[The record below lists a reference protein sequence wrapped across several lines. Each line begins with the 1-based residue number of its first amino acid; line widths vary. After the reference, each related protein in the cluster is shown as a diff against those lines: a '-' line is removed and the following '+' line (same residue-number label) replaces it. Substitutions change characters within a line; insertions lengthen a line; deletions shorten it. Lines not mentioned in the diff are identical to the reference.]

1 MSSSSSS
8 NLLDSADGGNAT
20 KKRKLRRADGGGAGI
35 DDEEDNSNPA
45 SSTLSAL
52 VSSSTTA
59 TAVASTPAVTSTAT
73 PAAAQQISKATA
85 NFFAPR
91 VAKPK
96 AEPSSE
102 SKNSSSSA
110 AAAVKPTPSG
120 SSSSSSTSATL
131 PFSASVPVSPAPM
144 LSSAS
149 SSSSSAAPSSA
160 SRKRAAPRAPREEV
174 EEVDVEEENDD
185 DAESHSTIFHPVNDA
200 WENAAPGK
208 PVPYSALVNVFSKIE
223 ATTKRLEIQ
232 AHLSN
237 FLRSVI
243 AITPEDVLPALYL
256 CTNSIAPAY
265 ANIELGVGD
274 SLLVKALSE
283 ATGRQAKDI
292 KADAADK
299 GDLGLVAESSRSRQ
313 KTIFGSGVGKVLT
326 IRAVFA
332 DYKAIAHMSGHSSQE
347 AKVNAIKKLLVVCQG
362 PEAKYI
368 IRSLQGK
375 LRIGLAAQTVT
386 IALAHAFVLTAPLL
400 PASTNPSKKF
410 EVFGP
415 PERGSSKVAATS
427 STSSTSSSSSSSG
440 DVTSSSSIIPSGPYP
455 PVILDTR
462 RKGDIDGRLLRG
474 VEDLKQVYSE
484 LPSFDVIVPHLLHSG
499 IAGAKAACH
508 LLPGIPVTPML
519 AKPTKGI
526 GEVLSRF
533 EGVKF
538 TCEWKYDGERAQ
550 VHILDNGTV
559 KIFSRNSEDTTSK
572 YPDLGIALKMAMG
585 RLPAEPIYPTSS
597 SSSATSASSASAS
610 GEVVTDV
617 SSLTN
622 SSSSSSAAAP
632 TTARIPIVSCVLD
645 GEAVAYDREKG
656 QLLPFQI
663 LSSRQRKD
671 ATLDSIKV
679 QVIFVAFDL
688 LYLNGKSLLHS
699 TLTQRREALRSSF
712 VEIPGRFAFC
722 TSFESTDTE
731 EIGSFLNDSV
741 KGGCEG
747 LMVKV
752 LDGPESVY
760 EPSKRSLNWLKLK
773 KDYLDGLSDSFDL
786 VVIGAWRGKGKRTG
800 VYGAYLLA
808 CYDPDNDEYQSVCKV
823 GTGFSEEMLA
833 QLTTAFDEKGC
844 AVGVKPRNVMSG
856 EALDPDTWFQP
867 EESEVWEVM
876 AADLS
881 VSPVHMGAVGKADKS
896 KGIALR
902 FPRFLRRRAVEDKG
916 PEGATT
922 SSQIYE
928 MYRNQATVNNQGGG
942 DGADLGDSD

>member
-1 MSSSSSS
+1 MELSTKST
-8 NLLDSADGGNAT
+8 SA
-20 KKRKLRRADGGGAGI
+20 
-35 DDEEDNSNPA
+35 
-45 SSTLSAL
+45 
-52 VSSSTTA
+52 VSSSTNPLNGVDGNPTKRKKLRREDGGIDQEEGN
-59 TAVASTPAVTSTAT
+59 SNPPDEIISMSTSTTAKT
-73 PAAAQQISKATA
+73 DSMQISKATA
-85 NFFAPR
+85 SFFAPR
-91 VAKPK
+91 VSKPK
-96 AEPSSE
+96 TEQPIPSYSSEPSIKKE
-102 SKNSSSSA
+102 KA
-110 AAAVKPTPSG
+110 
-120 SSSSSSTSATL
+120 
-131 PFSASVPVSPAPM
+131 
-144 LSSAS
+144 
-149 SSSSSAAPSSA
+149 SSSSAAPSSTPLRETKIIKSSSSA
-160 SRKRAAPRAPREEV
+160 SASALLPSPPPSSGRKRSAPQREASATADDV
-174 EEVDVEEENDD
+174 FEEADD
-185 DAESHSTIFHPVNDA
+185 DVDSDEHSSVFHPVKDA
-200 WENAAPGK
+200 WENAVPGK
-208 PVPYSALVNVFSKIE
+208 PVPYSALVAVFSKIE

-232 AHLSN
+232 NHLSS

-283 ATGRQAKDI
+283 ATGRQPKDI
-292 KADAADK
+292 KSDAADK

-332 DYKAIAHMSGHSSQE
+332 EYKAIAHMSGHSSQE
-347 AKVNAIKKLLVVCQG
+347 SKVNAIKKLLVVCQG

-386 IALAHAFVLTAPLL
+386 ISLAHAFVLTTPLS
-400 PASTNPSKKF
+400 PGSPTPSKKF

-415 PERGSSKVAATS
+415 PERGSSKAS
-427 STSSTSSSSSSSG
+427 IPTSSSSSSS
-440 DVTSSSSIIPSGPYP
+440 SSSAESAIIPSGPYP
-455 PVILDTR
+455 PVVLDTR
-462 RKGDIDGRLLRG
+462 RKGDIEGRLLRG

-484 LPSFDVIVPHLLHSG
+484 LPSFDVIVPHLLHTG
-499 IAGAKAACH
+499 IAGAKKACH

-585 RLPAEPIYPTSS
+585 RLPAEPIYPSSAAGSGPGAGSDADITSLTSS
-597 SSSATSASSASAS
+597 SSS
-610 GEVVTDV
+610 
-617 SSLTN
+617 
-622 SSSSSSAAAP
+622 SSSSFS
-632 TTARIPIVSCVLD
+632 ARIPLVSCVLD

-688 LYLNGKSLLHS
+688 LFLNGKSLLHS
-699 TLTQRREALRSSF
+699 TLSQRREALRSSF
-712 VEIPGRFAFC
+712 MEVPGRFSFC

-731 EIGSFLNDSV
+731 EIGAFLNDSV

-833 QLTTAFDEKGC
+833 QLTAAFDEKGC
-844 AVGVKPRNVMSG
+844 AVADKPSNVMAG
-856 EALDPDTWFQP
+856 ESLDPDSWFAP

-902 FPRFLRRRAVEDKG
+902 FPRFLRRRAPDDKG
-916 PEGATT
+916 PEAATT
-922 SSQIYE
+922 STQIYE
-928 MYRNQATVNNQGGG
+928 MYRNQATVNNQGGEG
-942 DGADLGDSD
+942 VDQGDSD